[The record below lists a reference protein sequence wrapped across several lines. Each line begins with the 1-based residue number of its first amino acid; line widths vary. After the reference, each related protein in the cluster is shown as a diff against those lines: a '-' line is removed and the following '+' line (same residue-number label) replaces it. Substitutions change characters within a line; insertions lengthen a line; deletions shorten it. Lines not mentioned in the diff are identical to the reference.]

1 MKVGLKKSNLPDDAI
16 EDKFTEEEQEKVVP
30 REHGDEQNNLT
41 EDTVE
46 EIHVETLLPLPHLIT
61 PRMVPVDN
69 ADIEGS
75 VFVEAKENRCRRSP
89 IHRSSLFSINMCQA

>member
-16 EDKFTEEEQEKVVP
+16 EDKYKLKEEQEKVVP

-46 EIHVETLLPLPHLIT
+46 EIHV
-61 PRMVPVDN
+61 
-69 ADIEGS
+69 
-75 VFVEAKENRCRRSP
+75 
-89 IHRSSLFSINMCQA
+89 

>member
-16 EDKFTEEEQEKVVP
+16 EDKYKLKEEQEKVVP

-46 EIHVETLLPLPHLIT
+46 EIHVGTLLPLPHLIT

-69 ADIEGS
+69 AYIEGS
-75 VFVEAKENRCRRSP
+75 VFVEAKEEQVQKISHP
-89 IHRSSLFSINMCQA
+89 QK

>member
-61 PRMVPVDN
+61 P
-69 ADIEGS
+69 EW
-75 VFVEAKENRCRRSP
+75 F
-89 IHRSSLFSINMCQA
+89 Q

>member
-46 EIHVETLLPLPHLIT
+46 EIHVGTLLPLPHLIT

-69 ADIEGS
+69 AYIEGS
-75 VFVEAKENRCRRSP
+75 VFVEAKEEQVQKISHP
-89 IHRSSLFSINMCQA
+89 QK

>member
-16 EDKFTEEEQEKVVP
+16 EDKFTEEEQEKVAP

-46 EIHVETLLPLPHLIT
+46 EIHV
-61 PRMVPVDN
+61 
-69 ADIEGS
+69 
-75 VFVEAKENRCRRSP
+75 
-89 IHRSSLFSINMCQA
+89 

>member
-41 EDTVE
+41 EYTVE

>member
-89 IHRSSLFSINMCQA
+89 IHRSSPFSINMCQA